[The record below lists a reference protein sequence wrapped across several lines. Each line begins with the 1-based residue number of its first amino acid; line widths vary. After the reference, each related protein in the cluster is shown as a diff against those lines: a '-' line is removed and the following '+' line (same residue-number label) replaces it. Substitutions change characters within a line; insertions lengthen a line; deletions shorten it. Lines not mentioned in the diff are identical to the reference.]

1 VQNAE
6 CLVLDANILIRAV
19 LGKRVRTLL
28 CLYGASVRFYAPE
41 FAFAEAREHLPTILE
56 KRNIPISDVF
66 AVLDSLNEIVQEV
79 NLDTYFAFEQAA
91 RQRLAGRDIEDWP
104 VLAAALALQCPIWTE
119 DTDFFGTG
127 IATWK
132 TDRVELYLQQ
142 SQMPQASISRPGI
155 PQT

>member
-6 CLVLDANILIRAV
+6 SLVLDANILIRAV
-19 LGKRVRTLL
+19 LGKRVRELL

-41 FAFAEAREHLPTILE
+41 FAFAEAREHLPAILE
-56 KRNIPISDVF
+56 MRNIPVSEGF
-66 AVLDSLNEIVQEV
+66 AVLKLVGEIVQEV
-79 NLDTYFAFEQAA
+79 NLDTYFTFEQTA

-132 TDRVELYLQQ
+132 TDRVELFLRTALN
-142 SQMPQASISRPGI
+142 PQ
-155 PQT
+155 